1 LLSIQAEAVEHPLDP
16 QKGRWANYSQHGATT
31 APWPVFW
38 PGTKAS
44 AHRVQSE
51 IARQF
56 EKVTIA
62 LNRDRMETA
71 LKEMAAKG
79 IPAVER
85 LRVSSVHAL
94 NPAGKIRFGRL
105 DNEVVVVFHQAIRVE
120 KPSQWN
126 RDPRQ

>member
-1 LLSIQAEAVEHPLDP
+1 MQAEAVEHPLDP
-16 QKGRWANYSQHGATT
+16 QKGRWANHSQHGATT

-38 PGTKAS
+38 PGTKAR

-62 LNRDRMETA
+62 PNRDGMETA

-94 NPAGKIRFGRL
+94 HPGGKIRFGRL
-105 DNEVVVVFHQAIRVE
+105 DNKMVVVFHQAIRVE